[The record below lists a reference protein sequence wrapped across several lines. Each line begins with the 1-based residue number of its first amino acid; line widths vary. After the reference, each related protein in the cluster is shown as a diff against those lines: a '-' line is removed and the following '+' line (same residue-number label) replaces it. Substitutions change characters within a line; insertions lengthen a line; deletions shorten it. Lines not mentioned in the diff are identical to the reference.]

1 MILQCFNLLYATPWR
16 VCWSLMVG
24 TTTKWNCTYRN
35 LEIACNKF
43 SSLNCVGSGADYS
56 APSRVFFSE
65 ETSGL
70 WFDSRKRPPPVIDH
84 YVFAFWVGAYGR
96 LDCSLLFQFFRGVGW
111 NLLWFVGCAHWPR
124 IDLHTTV
131 WAVKMFRRGE
141 TTGPY
146 ELLL

>member
-1 MILQCFNLLYATPWR
+1 
-16 VCWSLMVG
+16 MVG

-43 SSLNCVGSGADYS
+43 SSLNCVGPGADYS

-65 ETSGL
+65 ETSDL
-70 WFDSRKRPPPVIDH
+70 WFDSRKRPPTIIDH
-84 YVFAFWVGAYGR
+84 YVFAFWVVAYGRLDCSLLFQFFRGVGYGR

-111 NLLWFVGCAHWPR
+111 NLLWFVGCAYRPR
-124 IDLHTTV
+124 IDSHTTV
-131 WAVKMFRRGE
+131 WAAKMLCRGE